1 MKKRLFAAI
10 ILCTTAVML
19 SSCTIFGKTWNIG
32 NFYSDADK
40 YSVGDFACDGDEVRK
55 INIDWTAG
63 EITLLHGE
71 DVLAAEKD
79 GAGLDDDQRIHTWL
93 DGDELKIKFCKSG
106 YMGSIDAEKKN
117 LTLTMPEGVEL
128 ELSTVSSA
136 ITADNLN
143 LAEADISTTSGS
155 FSANSVT
162 TNSFDFESISG
173 DAEIESLT
181 LTEDFD
187 FDTTS
192 GSVKINTLEAREAD
206 FNSTGGDM
214 EVQKI
219 NLSGTLSCST
229 TSGVATVHS
238 LSANEARFSTTSG
251 SINLD
256 EVELDKPFEFD
267 TMSGSAKI
275 GAMTASNAYFD
286 TTSGDITIDKLNLT
300 GEFHFDTT
308 SGNAKI
314 NGIKASEARFNS
326 TSGDFDVTLDSICDV
341 EVDTISGETTVNVGK
356 EGATAE
362 LSTTGGIILYG
373 NERKKNGGKIVAGE
387 GKSRINVSSN
397 SGNLHIN
404 DKPGY

>member
-10 ILCTTAVML
+10 ILSTTML
-19 SSCTIFGKTWNIG
+19 MLTSCTIFGKTWNIG
-32 NFYSDADK
+32 NIYSDADK
-40 YSVGDFACDGDEVRK
+40 YSVGDFTCDGDDVRK

-71 DVLAAEKD
+71 DVSAEEKD
-79 GAGLDDDQRIHTWL
+79 GAGLDDEQRIHWWL
-93 DGDELKIKFCKSG
+93 EGDELKIHFCKSG
-106 YMGSIDAEKKN
+106 YMGNIDAEKKN
-117 LTLTMPEGVEL
+117 LTLTIPEGVDF
-128 ELSTVSSA
+128 ELSSTSSNV
-136 ITADNLN
+136 TSDNLN
-143 LAEADISTTSGS
+143 LTEVDISTTSGS
-155 FSANSVT
+155 ISSNSIT
-162 TNSFDFESISG
+162 AASFDFESISG

-181 LTEDFD
+181 LTEDLD

-192 GSVKINTLEAREAD
+192 GNVKINTLEARKAEFD
-206 FNSTGGDM
+206 STGGDI

-219 NLSGTLSCST
+219 NLSGAFSCST
-229 TSGVATVHS
+229 TSGVAAIHS
-238 LSANEARFSTTSG
+238 LSANEARFSSTSG
-251 SINLD
+251 NINLD

-275 GAMTASNAYFD
+275 GAMTALNANFN
-286 TTSGDITIDKLNLT
+286 TTSGDITIDSLDLSGKFN
-300 GEFHFDTT
+300 FDTT

-314 NGIKASEARFNS
+314 NSLKASEANFNS
-326 TSGDFDVTLDSICDV
+326 TSGDFDVTLDSVCDV

-373 NERKKNGGKIVAGE
+373 NERKKDGGKIVVGE

-397 SGNLHIN
+397 SGSLRIN
-404 DKPGY
+404 DKPEY